1 MWGNIRKYQSF
12 PHWKP
17 KHKIQLW
24 DIYIYMY
31 IDRKGLIFFIH
42 HFVAISY
49 RYLCMNFR
57 TLKHLRF
64 LKKNPRM
71 LNPGGSLR
79 FPYSEKKLTTR
90 TEVTCICRI
99 FSSYKHKLL
108 ELQCEDQFQGLGGKQ
123 YVLKPTLFKILSV
136 IQWSMKESCIWEQN
150 QVLPSNKLEM
160 QSGLLTLK
168 EYTTFPLWAKLDH
181 FWSKIRL
188 SGSMI

>member
-1 MWGNIRKYQSF
+1 MSF

-24 DIYIYMY
+24 EIYIYIY
-31 IDRKGLIFFIH
+31 RQKRPNIVYPPLCVSIIH
-42 HFVAISY
+42 ISLHKFQNI
-49 RYLCMNFR
+49 RAS
-57 TLKHLRF
+57 KIPQ
-64 LKKNPRM
+64 KDPRM
-71 LNPGGSLR
+71 LNPEVSLWL
-79 FPYSEKKLTTR
+79 PSSEMKKLTTR
-90 TEVTCICRI
+90 TEVTCVCRI

-108 ELQCEDQFQGLGGKQ
+108 ELRCEEKFQGLGGKQ
-123 YVLKPTLFKILSV
+123 YVFKPTLFKTLSV

-168 EYTTFPLWAKLDH
+168 EYTTFPLWAKLDQ